1 MKNTNDKKD
10 MELTPGL
17 IKAISALE
25 QARQNEPEDYSLDLD
40 GVN

>member
-10 MELTPGL
+10 MGLTLGL

-25 QARQNEPEDYSLDLD
+25 QARQNEPEDHSLDLD
-40 GVN
+40 GMN

>member
-1 MKNTNDKKD
+1 MAMTVRITN
-10 MELTPGL
+10 MELTLGL

-40 GVN
+40 KVN

>member
-1 MKNTNDKKD
+1 
-10 MELTPGL
+10 MELTLGL

-40 GVN
+40 EEVSA